1 MGAIFIKGAGASAA
15 GGLTAVNGAKASY
28 QSGSTTA
35 TATITADEACKVMVI
50 FTRSNRNTSD
60 QIRWIVSKNNVQVDN
75 FIALTGGLS
84 YETKEYD
91 LEAGDTLTTAG
102 TGTGYAGASSFF
114 VASGTGSIH

>member
-1 MGAIFIKGAGASAA
+1 MAAIFIKGTGAASA
-15 GGLTAVNGAKASY
+15 GGLTAVNGAKAAY

-35 TATITADEACKVMVI
+35 SATITADEACKVMVI

-60 QIRWIVSKNNVQVDN
+60 QIRWIVSKNGAQVDN

-91 LEAGDTLTTAG
+91 LAAGDTLTTAG

-114 VASGTGSIH
+114 VASGIGSIH